1 MTSALILIDVQ
12 AGLGDPWFGERN
24 NPAME
29 ENGLRLLAT
38 WRKRGWPRV
47 IVQHASTTPGSP
59 LRPGQPGHALK
70 PGYEP
75 LPGEKLIVKSKNSA
89 FIGTDLEA
97 WLKTNDLG
105 HITVGGIT
113 TEHCVSTTVRMAAN
127 LGLTVDLV
135 GDACHATA
143 KRRADGAGDIDAE
156 TVHQT
161 ELAILDGE
169 FARVV
174 TTDDVIRNSPA
185 A

>member
-12 AGLGDPWFGERN
+12 KGLEDPWFGARN

-29 ENGLRLLAT
+29 ENGLSLLRA
-38 WRKRGWPRV
+38 WREQGLPRV
-47 IVQHASTTPGSP
+47 IVQHASATPGSP
-59 LRPGQPGHALK
+59 LSPDQPGHALK
-70 PGYEP
+70 AGYEP
-75 LPGEKLIVKSKNSA
+75 QAGEKHIVKGENSA
-89 FIGTDLEA
+89 FIGTDLES
-97 WLKTNDLG
+97 WLKEHGLA

-127 LGLTVDLV
+127 LGFKVDLV

-143 KRRADGAGDIDAE
+143 KRRTDGAGEIDAE

-169 FARVV
+169 FARIV
-174 TTDDVIRNSPA
+174 TTQDVIQNLHA

>member
-12 AGLGDPWFGERN
+12 KGLEEPWFGARN

-29 ENGLRLLAT
+29 ENGLRLLAE
-38 WRKRGWPRV
+38 WRARALPRV

-59 LRPGQPGHALK
+59 LRPDQPGHALK
-70 PGYEP
+70 EGYEP
-75 LPGEKLIVKSKNSA
+75 LPGEKHVVKGENSA

-97 WLKTNDLG
+97 WLKDHGLA

-127 LGLTVDLV
+127 LGFKVDLV
-135 GDACHATA
+135 ADACHATA
-143 KRRADGAGDIDAE
+143 KRRADGDGDIDAE

-169 FARVV
+169 FARIV
-174 TTDDVIRNSPA
+174 TTHDVIQNLPA

>member
-12 AGLGDPWFGERN
+12 KGLEDPWFGARN

-29 ENGLRLLAT
+29 ENGRRLLAA
-38 WRKRGWPRV
+38 WRERGLPRV
-47 IVQHASTTPGSP
+47 IVQHASATPGSP
-59 LRPGQPGHALK
+59 LRPDQPGYALK
-70 PGYEP
+70 AGYEP
-75 LPGEKLIVKSKNSA
+75 LAGEKHIVKRENSA
-89 FIGTDLEA
+89 FIGTDLAA
-97 WLKTNDLG
+97 WLREHGLKR
-105 HITVGGIT
+105 ITVGGIT

-127 LGLTVDLV
+127 LGFAVELV

-143 KRRADGAGDIDAE
+143 KARVDGAGEIDAE

-174 TTDDVIRNSPA
+174 TTDDVIQKLPA